1 MSELSGHSLGE
12 FLQLEKTFDLVC
24 KNQRMNIVHD
34 DLELFFNGT
43 FNLIFLLMKGLF
55 CIDMVPALLKEEPRS
70 VVACFVFVFFFKPER
85 FYCWQGLPAKVLW
98 LAQIIFQK
106 HRLRL
111 SGMQNMSSN
120 L

>member
-1 MSELSGHSLGE
+1 MSELSGHSSRI
-12 FLQLEKTFDLVC
+12 FLRLEKTFYLVC

-43 FNLIFLLMKGLF
+43 FNLIFLLIKGLF
-55 CIDMVPALLKEEPRS
+55 CIDMVPTLLKEEPQS
-70 VVACFVFVFFFKPER
+70 VLALFFFFSKPGR

-111 SGMQNMSSN
+111 SGIQNMPSN